1 MKEQKIVTITG
12 KSNSGK
18 TTVIE
23 KLIKHYSAM
32 GLKVSVV
39 KSMKHHFQIDH
50 EGKDTF
56 RYREAGV
63 FSWAITNGEDYAL
76 FTKIDNPMSP
86 LDIAQK
92 NFPDSDIIFIE
103 GFKEGETPKI
113 EVIGSDTEEAL
124 FTKDKLIMAV
134 LTDLDIETSVPKFS
148 RNDIEAAAEF
158 INNNF

>member
-1 MKEQKIVTITG
+1 MKEQKIVTVTG

-23 KLIKHYSAM
+23 KLIKHYSAK

-39 KSMKHHFQIDH
+39 KSMKHRFQIDH
-50 EGKDTF
+50 KGKDTF

-63 FSWAITNGEDYAL
+63 FSWAITNGQDYAI
-76 FTKIDNPMSP
+76 FTKIDTPLSP

-113 EVIGSDTEEAL
+113 EVIGTDAEEAL
-124 FTKDKLIMAV
+124 FRKDKLIVAV
-134 LTDLDIETSVPKFS
+134 LTDMDMETSVPKFS
-148 RNDIEAAAEF
+148 RDDIEAAAEF